1 MGYLD
6 AHEGSTGLSV
16 RWLGAVHLAALMDR
30 AALKYYSAE
39 QRIPS
44 TNLLSRGTPVGLT
57 SRERVMRTC
66 RFEGVDRPA
75 RDVWTLPAAFF
86 GREEALQALLDA
98 YPRDFGDSGF
108 QSPEDESPMYE
119 PGSWTDAWG
128 STWVNIQR
136 GMIGEVKR
144 PALDDWSKL
153 DRWRPPYHLLGKGF
167 EEVNRT
173 CAQSDKFIL
182 LGLPRPW
189 ERLQFVRGPENAY
202 VDLAWGRREILT
214 LLEMIHDYYM
224 RHLEYVVRTDVD
236 GVSFMDDW
244 GAKDALLISP
254 AMWETYF
261 KPLYKDYV
269 EMAHAHGKLAFM
281 HSDGHILAIYE
292 HLIEIGV
299 DAINSQLFT
308 MPIEE
313 IGARFKG
320 RITFWGELDRQ
331 YILPFGTPQDVHAA
345 VQRVK
350 DALWDDRGGVI
361 GQAEFNQGYPLEN
374 IRAFFE
380 AWWGEPKR

>member
-1 MGYLD
+1 M
-6 AHEGSTGLSV
+6 
-16 RWLGAVHLAALMDR
+16 
-30 AALKYYSAE
+30 
-39 QRIPS
+39 
-44 TNLLSRGTPVGLT
+44 GLT
-57 SRERVMRTC
+57 PRERVIRTL

-86 GREEALQALLDA
+86 GREDELQAILDA
-98 YPRDFGDSGF
+98 YPSDFGPSGY
-108 QSPEDESPMYE
+108 QDPADESRLYE
-119 PGSWTDAWG
+119 PGEWTDAWG
-128 STWVNIQR
+128 SRWVNIQA
-136 GMIGEVKR
+136 GMIGEVKY
-144 PALDDWSKL
+144 PAIDDWSKL
-153 DRWRPPYHLLGKGF
+153 AHWQPPYHLLGKGF
-167 EEVNRT
+167 ENVNRT
-173 CAQSDKFIL
+173 CAASDRFIH

-202 VDLAWGRREILT
+202 MDLAWGVQEVFT

-224 RHLEYVVRTDVD
+224 RHLEYVVQTDVD
-236 GVSFMDDW
+236 AISFMDDW
-244 GAKDALLISP
+244 GSKHALLISP
-254 AMWETYF
+254 AMWEAYF
-261 KPLYKDYV
+261 KPLYKDYCDLAK
-269 EMAHAHGKLAFM
+269 AHDKFVLM
-281 HSDGHILAIYE
+281 HSDGYIMELYE

-331 YILPFGTPQDVHAA
+331 YILPFGTPEDVHAA

-361 GQAEFNQGYPLEN
+361 GQAEFNKGYPLEN

-380 AWWGEPKR
+380 AWWGPPEDQHQ